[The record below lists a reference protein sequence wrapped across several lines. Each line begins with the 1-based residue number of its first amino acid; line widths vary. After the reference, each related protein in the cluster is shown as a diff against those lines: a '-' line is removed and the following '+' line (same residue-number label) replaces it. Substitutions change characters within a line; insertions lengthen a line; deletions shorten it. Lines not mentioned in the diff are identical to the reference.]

1 MSHLPRNASDADLL
15 AFIDDWAALLESE
28 NYTAAYEY
36 TDHAPEQGWTP
47 ELLRDVVKA
56 YGDAEPNQRVTLL
69 GVPSDVAQRKIV
81 DRWARNPHEIWYDL
95 NINGLASDLTAT
107 FHIRQVPEGLQILLN
122 DVHVM

>member
-15 AFIDDWAALLESE
+15 AFIDDWAALMETE

-69 GVPSDVAQRKIV
+69 GVPSDVAQRKILRQPSIS
-81 DRWARNPHEIWYDL
+81 DRCRKACKFC
-95 NINGLASDLTAT
+95 SMTCT
-107 FHIRQVPEGLQILLN
+107 
-122 DVHVM
+122 